1 MSISLINQEI
11 SICFPHSLKL
21 GASCLIIMYLT
32 ALEQYIK
39 LVCRLVVDG
48 GEENARLLPC
58 AEAEQEVISLM
69 DDFIVKH
76 QIHAV

>member
-21 GASCLIIMYLT
+21 GTSCLIIIYLT
-32 ALEQYIK
+32 ALQQYIK